1 MKKNRLLVTAL
12 LGGGFLA
19 ASPLLAQDQT
29 IKLVT
34 SKPVGQEV
42 SFMVNKVSV
51 PITVDW
57 GNGTPVEVALEGEGL
72 VDVKGTLAGNTIT
85 ITVGQGVNTLACPDM
100 GLTSIDVSAAP
111 SLHSLYCQNNEL
123 TELDI
128 TALTNLTDLNA
139 ANNKLTTLELTDALY
154 PQLENLNIAGN
165 ELSGRFNLN
174 NEGLQQLNISD
185 NNFTQ
190 MYLTYNGNID
200 GVKCGGNQLTSIN
213 LLRNASISSLLCDG
227 NALTGLTFVSAASGG
242 MPNLYALVCDDNALK
257 RLDLSNCS
265 ALEAVSC
272 GNNELTELSLP
283 SQRLRSLDCTEN
295 YLGFTS
301 LPATNKKPETL
312 NFAPQKPIDITDGLD
327 PYGDGYA
334 LLVCPSYADAENEK
348 YQLDLDD
355 QYQALVTFTWYSIA
369 EDGTK
374 TKLTAATAS
383 REGDFRKMQG
393 RFAFFREFDRISAE
407 LTHISYPGIV
417 LTTNEIAVVND
428 LNGIDG
434 ITTADCGLVV
444 TAENGAIHM
453 VCTAASPAN
462 ARIVS
467 LDGKTVWTGTVSEGG
482 VSVNLPKGVYIVN
495 GKKYIL

>member
-111 SLHSLYCQNNEL
+111 SLNSLYCQNNEL

-165 ELSGRFNLN
+165 ELSGRFNLI

-242 MPNLYALVCDDNALK
+242 MPNLYALVCDGNALK

-327 PYGDGYA
+327 PYGEGYA

-383 REGDFRKMQG
+383 KEGDFRKMQG
-393 RFAFFREFDRISAE
+393 RFAFFKAFDRISAE

-434 ITTADCGLVV
+434 ITAAEGGLVV

-467 LDGKTVWTGTVSEGG
+467 LDGKTVWTGTVNEGG